1 MIDPRSGDRSEDFD
15 YKELFSAK
23 IVDAGNHKKHKDKI
37 PQLDLSSVSI
47 KQNFSVEQKEPDPAL
62 EITMGIK
69 EIEKSM
75 LKGSKA
81 GSFMDAS
88 SHQLVQ

>member
-1 MIDPRSGDRSEDFD
+1 
-15 YKELFSAK
+15 
-23 IVDAGNHKKHKDKI
+23 
-37 PQLDLSSVSI
+37 VSI